1 MIALAVH
8 RLMGFRI
15 DEEHE
20 VSGIDLVIHAETAY
34 DLHSTA
40 GTRSSGSFTPPK
52 ATSGPFA
59 APAGAR
65 RRSN

>member
-1 MIALAVH
+1 
-8 RLMGFRI
+8 MGFRI

-40 GTRSSGSFTPPK
+40 GGRSASGFSSPK

-59 APAGAR
+59 QP
-65 RRSN
+65 ST